1 MPSRTVYIRRSV
13 LNKLIKMAKELGYVE
28 NGVVKWHS
36 LLNDLLEA
44 VIAMYEAGRLNISKK
59 RVM

>member
-1 MPSRTVYIRRSV
+1 MPSRTVYLRRSV

-36 LLNDLLEA
+36 LLNDLLETA
-44 VIAMYEAGRLNISKK
+44 IAMYEAGRLSINKK